1 MNNNMGIYFSVV
13 DKVVMV
19 TGAASGIG
27 LAFAEMFLQ
36 QGAMVNIFKNVI
48 YYNLLPFIIAK
59 VVRSRKKR
67 KEQLVDF
74 ILKSSNLLRE
84 LGFS

>member
-1 MNNNMGIYFSVV
+1 M

-27 LAFAEMFLQ
+27 LAFTEIFLQ
-36 QGAMVNIFKNVI
+36 QGAMVNIFNNVI
-48 YYNLLPFIIAK
+48 CYNLLLFFTAK
-59 VVRSRKKR
+59 VVSSRRKR

-84 LGFS
+84 SGFS

>member
-1 MNNNMGIYFSVV
+1 MW
-13 DKVVMV
+13 
-19 TGAASGIG
+19 
-27 LAFAEMFLQ
+27 LAFTEIFLQ

-48 YYNLLPFIIAK
+48 CYILLPFITAK

-74 ILKSSNLLRE
+74 ILK
-84 LGFS
+84 